1 MRRLPENPVLRP
13 ADVPPSQPDFEVAGA
28 FNAGVARAGDEVLLL
43 LRVAERPRERPRD
56 AVVAPVW
63 NPERGEIETLA
74 FRLDD
79 PELEAGD
86 PRVFRH
92 RGTLYLTSLSHLRLA
107 RSADGVRFSVA
118 PAPAIFPESATESF
132 GIEDPRVTLADGR
145 YIVAYKTVS
154 PHGIVS
160 ALAETPDFKS
170 FTRRGVILPPETTN
184 VAVFPERIA
193 GAYVAWTRPSGR
205 SAGPQSIWTA
215 RSPDLVHWGGHRPV
229 LAPRPGAWDS
239 ARVGAAG
246 PPMRTP
252 EGWLALYHG
261 ADGSNRYS
269 LGAALFAADDPAR
282 VLARSEE
289 PVLAPEAA
297 CETAGFFG
305 NVVFSCGQDVRPDGR
320 VVIYY
325 GAADEYTCAAETTLD
340 EMMASLA

>member
-118 PAPAIFPESATESF
+118 PAPAIFPAWS
-132 GIEDPRVTLADGR
+132 PRSMSGLVKDTISVTLS
-145 YIVAYKTVS
+145 S
-154 PHGIVS
+154 PT
-160 ALAETPDFKS
+160 AART
-170 FTRRGVILPPETTN
+170 
-184 VAVFPERIA
+184 A
-193 GAYVAWTRPSGR
+193 PSGSVFVR
-205 SAGPQSIWTA
+205 S
-215 RSPDLVHWGGHRPV
+215 
-229 LAPRPGAWDS
+229 
-239 ARVGAAG
+239 
-246 PPMRTP
+246 
-252 EGWLALYHG
+252 
-261 ADGSNRYS
+261 
-269 LGAALFAADDPAR
+269 
-282 VLARSEE
+282 
-289 PVLAPEAA
+289 
-297 CETAGFFG
+297 
-305 NVVFSCGQDVRPDGR
+305 
-320 VVIYY
+320 
-325 GAADEYTCAAETTLD
+325 
-340 EMMASLA
+340 